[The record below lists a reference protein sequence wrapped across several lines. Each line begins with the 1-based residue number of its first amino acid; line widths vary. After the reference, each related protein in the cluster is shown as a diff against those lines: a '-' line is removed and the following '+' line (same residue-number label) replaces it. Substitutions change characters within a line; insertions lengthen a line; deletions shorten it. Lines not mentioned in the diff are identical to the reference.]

1 MDYEIVGIVIVL
13 VTLILAPA
21 AVFLLRPVSKH
32 AGELLKQMARER
44 KEGRVPSDELERL
57 RSSVESLSER
67 LQLVEER
74 QEFTESIIRGK
85 DPEQPPALEERRSS
99 AG

>member
-1 MDYEIVGIVIVL
+1 MVYEIVGIVIVL

-44 KEGRVPSDELERL
+44 RERRVPGDELDRL
-57 RSSVESLSER
+57 RSAVESLSER

-74 QEFTESIIRGK
+74 QEFTESVLRGP
-85 DPEQPPALEERRSS
+85 DREPPQALEEPRTST
-99 AG
+99 G